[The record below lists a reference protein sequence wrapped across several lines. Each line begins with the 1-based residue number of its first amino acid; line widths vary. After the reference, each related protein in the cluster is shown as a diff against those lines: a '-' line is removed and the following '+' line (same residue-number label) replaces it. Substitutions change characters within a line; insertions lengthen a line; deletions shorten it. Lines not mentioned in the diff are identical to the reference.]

1 MLPIAGYYIPDYYGI
16 PAKGSVYSSDTS
28 MIKNC
33 KFELGNYGS
42 TSDPCLNF
50 TYTVAGEGTADITL
64 KYYYS
69 FDGSNWYIGQATF
82 TIYTEGFKPEK
93 PDPPTD
99 DDLEHFWHYN
109 PYSGY
114 DEAVF
119 LWCQRV
125 YNHSGSFSRLTD
137 VPGAY
142 TIYEV
147 TENDGSLLT
156 HPNYKV
162 YTPSVYPWMCRV
174 TLDLQKYLDVYNAVY
189 TNTHYLAEGQERYF
203 NLGNL

>member
-1 MLPIAGYYIPDYYGI
+1 MKKRIFAILLALVMLLGVLPVTASAAGSPGYISDVTLGDNRYVDGVRLLSQRVTYSSLNVASSSWSGSILKEVGKTGIAQVLPIAGYYIPDYYGI

-93 PDPPTD
+93 PDPP
-99 DDLEHFWHYN
+99 H
-109 PYSGY
+109 
-114 DEAVF
+114 
-119 LWCQRV
+119 R
-125 YNHSGSFSRLTD
+125 R
-137 VPGAY
+137 
-142 TIYEV
+142 
-147 TENDGSLLT
+147 
-156 HPNYKV
+156 
-162 YTPSVYPWMCRV
+162 
-174 TLDLQKYLDVYNAVY
+174 
-189 TNTHYLAEGQERYF
+189 
-203 NLGNL
+203 